1 VPPSMTASAPC
12 TRTIV
17 VREILNE
24 LSDISM
30 HDRQFQRKVGTGVP
44 LDQPAIVVVGR
55 SWPDT
60 ADKAKCMDTSPQ
72 GGYQFGRALHKSG
85 HCDRRSRRFW
95 IARKPETHLFSTAAC
110 STGSCRVDCERELAP
125 EPEANFRLGVL
136 LPGMYDRFLSLV
148 SPSGRSIGHTHMP
161 KFLRIGVHQS
171 NVSGYTSKAW
181 WVRRVGS
188 TVFLKWGAVEV
199 HGVGDGRKIYWTLP
213 PRAKTIR
220 CGTVQRAKDYART
233 AIARRRS
240 HRYEPLAGNI
250 AIRRRPAN
258 RGAELEQALATILFV
273 DIVRS
278 TENAA
283 RLGDSRWTQV
293 MNHYYAAVRRE
304 LKTLR
309 GKEVVTTGDGLLAT
323 FDAPA
328 SGVRCATAIREA
340 VRTLGLE
347 IRVGL
352 HAGEY
357 KVSGADVVGLAFHIG
372 ARVAA
377 KARAGEVLVSSAV
390 KNLMSQSGIR
400 FKDRGVHRLKGVPER
415 WRLYRVEP

>member
-1 VPPSMTASAPC
+1 MIPITV
-12 TRTIV
+12 
-17 VREILNE
+17 
-24 LSDISM
+24 
-30 HDRQFQRKVGTGVP
+30 
-44 LDQPAIVVVGR
+44 
-55 SWPDT
+55 
-60 ADKAKCMDTSPQ
+60 
-72 GGYQFGRALHKSG
+72 
-85 HCDRRSRRFW
+85 
-95 IARKPETHLFSTAAC
+95 
-110 STGSCRVDCERELAP
+110 
-125 EPEANFRLGVL
+125 ANT
-136 LPGMYDRFLSLV
+136 GMYDHIPSLGIR
-148 SPSGRSIGHTHMP
+148 SGLSIGHRHMP

-199 HGVGDGRKIYWTLP
+199 LGVGDGRKIYWTLP

-220 CGTVQRAKDYART
+220 CGTVQRAKDYAKA

-250 AIRRRPAN
+250 VIRRRPAN
-258 RGAELEQALATILFV
+258 RGAELERALATILVV

-278 TENAA
+278 TEKAA
-283 RLGDSRWTQV
+283 RLGDARWTQV

-304 LKTLR
+304 LKTLC

-357 KVSGADVVGLAFHIG
+357 KVSGADVVGLAFHVG

-390 KNLMSQSGIR
+390 KDLMSQSGIR

-415 WRLYRVEP
+415 WRLYRVEH